1 MIKLFRNI
9 RQHMIKENKVSKYLL
24 YAIGEIILVVIGIL
38 FALQINNANED
49 RKERLKA
56 GVYIEKIIKDLEAD
70 TTNLNDL
77 IEHGEWL
84 LKNTE
89 RYFGYYENSN
99 ASIEILI
106 DSAKH
111 VLTGLIRYLPIDYTF
126 RDMQSSGNTSLLSDE
141 QKSELI
147 ELSNA
152 QAFYQIILEKSISNI
167 FSENQEMQKYLD
179 YDNWDKTKF
188 FEKLGTPQDKK
199 TKAQGLF
206 HKHNELWMYH
216 SLGETYISRSQLIK
230 TKTID
235 VLNILK
241 QTSQ

>member
-9 RQHMIKENKVSKYLL
+9 RQNMIKQNRVTNYFL
-24 YAIGEIILVVIGIL
+24 YAIGEIVLVVIGIL
-38 FALQINNANED
+38 IALQINNANEQ

-56 GVYIEKIIKDLEAD
+56 KVYIEKIIRDLEAD
-70 TTNLNDL
+70 TTNLNGL

-84 LKNTE
+84 IKNTE
-89 RYFGYYENSN
+89 RYFSYYENSN
-99 ASIEILI
+99 APVEVLI
-106 DSAKH
+106 DSATNVH
-111 VLTGLIRYLPIDYTF
+111 TGLKRYLPIDYTF
-126 RDMQSSGNTSLLSDE
+126 KDMQSSGNTTLLNDK

-147 ELSNA
+147 ELSNE
-152 QAFYQIILEKSISNI
+152 QTYYQIILEKSISNI
-167 FSENQEMQKYLD
+167 FSENQEIQKYLD
-179 YDNWDKTKF
+179 YGAWDKTNF

-199 TKAQGLF
+199 IKAQGLF

-230 TKTID
+230 TKTIE